1 MGQSRTR
8 RHTSIRRRVEAAL
21 GSGNMSPERMAAERM
36 RSLFTFVAAQRV
48 LEQLSGS
55 GRGAL
60 GAYDTVGYSDL
71 EQHIVNQKLNEA
83 NSEEW
88 LHALAERNSRIAA
101 RVMEVRE
108 AYGTEEFEWENCK
121 ALADTLLSEGNAAI
135 MRSYLAR
142 LDNAMQGSNDDDS
155 PGGGI
160 GET

>member
-1 MGQSRTR
+1 M
-8 RHTSIRRRVEAAL
+8 
-21 GSGNMSPERMAAERM
+21 
-36 RSLFTFVAAQRV
+36 
-48 LEQLSGS
+48 LEQLRGS

-71 EQHIVNQKLNEA
+71 EQHIVNQKLNEK